1 MGDLTVSISGT
12 SGGGTGSFGAGPYSG
27 AVTVTDATTTY
38 DNNTGTWTPYSAGAV
53 NVQGGETIGY
63 QGRATYNPVT

>member
-38 DNNTGTWTPYSAGAV
+38 DNNTGITVTPHLITKRL
-53 NVQGGETIGY
+53 NL
-63 QGRATYNPVT
+63 R